1 MARDATA
8 GHGAAGADGSSDL
21 ATPGCV
27 LIGVDLKTVRRER
40 PSDNPEVRLEMH
52 RVAEKR
58 RRFGYLVT
66 PRPALAT
73 PEIDQ
78 HQTQGLSR

>member
-1 MARDATA
+1 MQRRDAA
-8 GHGAAGADGSSDL
+8 LRAMKGHPNSPRRARI
-21 ATPGCV
+21 
-27 LIGVDLKTVRRER
+27 LIGVDLKAVRRER
-40 PSDNPEVRLEMH
+40 PPDNAEVRLEMH